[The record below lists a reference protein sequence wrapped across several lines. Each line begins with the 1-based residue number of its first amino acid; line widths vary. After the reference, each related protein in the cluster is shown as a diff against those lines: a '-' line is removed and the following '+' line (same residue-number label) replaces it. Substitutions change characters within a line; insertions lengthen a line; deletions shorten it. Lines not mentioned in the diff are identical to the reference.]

1 MDSAATPRIILKAG
15 VSWRRPSRG
24 GGIMTY
30 RDTRL
35 QAAIVRGH
43 EILVVEMLVDDG
55 RRFWL
60 LAGGGHE
67 RSDVDESAA
76 IAREVREETTAAVS
90 VERLLIEAP
99 AHPDD
104 ATYRRYRTFLC
115 QPIAGSTSTT
125 RRRGDVTSRRTVF
138 FIRSSGPSAPRSLRR
153 PKQRRSRRATAA
165 ELAAL
170 AFREI
175 ARDPIR
181 ALSAT
186 KA

>member
-1 MDSAATPRIILKAG
+1 
-15 VSWRRPSRG
+15 
-24 GGIMTY
+24 MTY

-115 QPIAGSTSTT
+115 HPIAGSEPVAGARDGIATICAVRWLHLDDEASWG
-125 RRRGDVTSRRTVF
+125 RHIAEDRFLYPQLRA
-138 FIRSSGPSAPRSLRR
+138 IR
-153 PKQRRSRRATAA
+153 
-165 ELAAL
+165 AAL
-170 AFREI
+170 AAPTETTSKSTGHCGG
-175 ARDPIR
+175 ARCARI
-181 ALSAT
+181 S
-186 KA
+186 